1 MKKNSL
7 IQTLAIVSSCFISA
21 HASAVDERWY
31 ISPALS
37 YLAPDSDRQS
47 DDGLGFRLGLGK
59 AISNSWDLEA
69 SLATDRFDIKNSSD
83 DFSQNSLGLDA
94 LFYFSRNAH
103 FAPYIVMGAGAI
115 STKVTNEHSNA
126 MMNAGL
132 GFKSDFTNSGI
143 GLRTDL
149 RYREDFDDKNV
160 TNQSSF
166 GDWVFNLGLIFP
178 LGEKARSAPLAFA
191 AAPMSLP
198 PMDGD
203 ADGVLDKDDLCPNTP
218 AGAKVNAQGCGPDSD
233 KDGVVDSLDQCM
245 NTPAG
250 VTVNSQGCELDT
262 DSDGVVDGKDQCPAT
277 MAGIKVDIKGCPIPV
292 VVILKDVNFEVNS
305 ARLTQG
311 SFAVL
316 DKAAKDLS
324 KRPEL
329 KIEVSGYT
337 DDRGSDSLNQALS
350 QKRAQTVS
358 SYMISRGVKASCLT
372 VKGFGE
378 EDPVASNDT
387 AAGRAEN
394 RRVELHI
401 LENPFQ

>member
-1 MKKNSL
+1 MKTNSL

-47 DDGLGFRLGLGK
+47 DDGLGFKLGLGK

-83 DFSQNSLGLDA
+83 NFSQNSLGLDA
-94 LFYFSRNAH
+94 LFYFSRNSH

-115 STKVTNEHSNA
+115 STKVTNEHTNA
-126 MMNAGL
+126 MMNVGL
-132 GFKSDFTNSGI
+132 GFKSDLTNSGI
-143 GLRTDL
+143 ALRTDL
-149 RYREDFDDKNV
+149 RYREDLDDKTV

-178 LGEKARSAPLAFA
+178 LGEKARSAPVAVA

-198 PMDGD
+198 PMDSD
-203 ADGVLDKDDLCPNTP
+203 ADGVLDKVDLCPNTP
-218 AGAKVNAQGCGPDSD
+218 AGAKINAQGCEPDSD

-245 NTPAG
+245 NTPEG
-250 VTVNSQGCELDT
+250 VTVNYQGCELDT
-262 DSDGVVDGKDQCPAT
+262 DYDGVVDSKDQCPAT
-277 MAGIKVDIKGCPIPV
+277 MAGIKVNINGCPIPEV
-292 VVILKDVNFEVNS
+292 IILKDVNFEVNS
-305 ARLTQG
+305 DRLTQG

-316 DKAAKDLS
+316 DKAADDLL

-358 SYMISRGVKASCLT
+358 TYMISRGVKASCLT
-372 VKGFGE
+372 VKGYGE
-378 EDPVASNDT
+378 ENPVASNDT

-401 LENPFQ
+401 LENPF